1 MLKIKL
7 QETALTGAS
16 SSIFKYLK
24 IFREK
29 TMRFFCFKVLLF
41 LTLSA
46 AVLGQQNKQKSTAEV
61 SMPAPPF
68 TATAMSGK
76 TYNLADLKGKTVVI
90 NLWSTRCVNCVDETS
105 QLNSLVD
112 AFKDKDVVFLAFA
125 HDALPNVQK
134 FLRKNPF
141 KYEIIP
147 AGLQE
152 MIVPYG
158 VPVGNGFYDIPFP
171 THILIDQTGV
181 IRVNQVGAEGIGA
194 LRQKLTE
201 ILNAR

>member
-1 MLKIKL
+1 MHLISL
-7 QETALTGAS
+7 RV
-16 SSIFKYLK
+16 F
-24 IFREK
+24 
-29 TMRFFCFKVLLF
+29 LL
-41 LTLSA
+41 LSLSVT
-46 AVLGQQNKQKSTAEV
+46 VLGQQSQLKSTAEV
-61 SMPAPPF
+61 SMQAPLF

-76 TYNLADLKGKTVVI
+76 IFSLADLKGKIVVI
-90 NLWSTRCVNCVDETS
+90 NLWSTRCVNCVDETPE
-105 QLNSLVD
+105 LNSLVD

-134 FLRKNPF
+134 FLKKKPF

-158 VPVGNGFYDIPFP
+158 VPIGNGFFDIPFP

-181 IRVNQVGAEGIGA
+181 IRVNQVGVEGVA
-194 LRQKLTE
+194 VLRQKLSDIFSVHQTV
-201 ILNAR
+201 NQR